1 MSLVNN
7 NFPTGGISSFPEM
20 SDSQSVSRSGL
31 KGNELTP
38 TDFLKMRKNDPN
50 WGDATNIAK
59 VNSSIA
65 QINSMPLDSE
75 NIRSVLICAH
85 EKLEELKSSNEKNG
99 SSVEILSHSESG
111 SEIASDEESL
121 SPLSRTPSDGE
132 IEEVGGESFKKLDL
146 KSEDIMKS
154 LDEMKGKDKCFRKE
168 GVQEKPTGKL
178 MKMILGKN
186 QQTNSG
192 YFNKYLD
199 SAIEIFKKNKDDELA
214 FQLAFRDVSSTDP
227 KGCLAFKEATNIA
240 FDMPSAGEISARNAL
255 VNVLDD
261 SKFWADFQAAKGGYY
276 ELFKNN
282 LTLSGIFAEN
292 AMQILRDGERNE
304 FMGIQKPDG
313 ALVPIKFVERAKE
326 GEQATHDWFDEIM
339 GTIKESYQGDEVLQ
353 KQAIRSLFCLNHLQ
367 SPIMNV
373 FTNALGKDGEKIEN
387 LLFVGGEACKKG
399 YKSDVIILNSDGSV
413 SERAVAVYSGSKEA
427 KIQPQAVGLPPSANV
442 QKMQNKA
449 ALYGDIMIRSS
460 YQGPEIDSDRGPQS
474 VSEVTHLNAA
484 FTGLN

>member
-1 MSLVNN
+1 MSLVSN
-7 NFPTGGISSFPEM
+7 NFPTGGISSFSEM
-20 SDSQSVSRSGL
+20 SDSQSVSYSGF

-50 WGDATNIAK
+50 WGDATNITK

-65 QINSMPLDSE
+65 QINSMPLDNE
-75 NIRSVLICAH
+75 NIRAVLICAH
-85 EKLEELKSSNEKNG
+85 EKLEELKSDNDKNDSG
-99 SSVEILSHSESG
+99 VEFLSHSGSG
-111 SEIASDEESL
+111 SEIVSDEESL
-121 SPLSRTPSDGE
+121 SPLSRTTSGNE
-132 IEEVGGESFKKLDL
+132 IEEVVVESFKNLEL
-146 KSEDIMKS
+146 KSENIMKS
-154 LDEMKGKDKCFRKE
+154 LNEMKGKDKCFRKE
-168 GVQEKPTGKL
+168 GAQEKPTGKL
-178 MKMILGKN
+178 MKMFLGKN
-186 QQTNSG
+186 HQTNSG

-199 SAIEIFKKNKDDELA
+199 SAIGIFKKNKNNELA
-214 FQLAFRDVSSTDP
+214 FQLAFRDVSSADP
-227 KGCLAFKEATNIA
+227 EDCKAFKEATNID
-240 FDMPSAGEISARNAL
+240 FDVPSAGEISARNAL

-313 ALVPIKFVERAKE
+313 TLVPIKFVERAKE
-326 GEQATHDWFDEIM
+326 GEEAAHDWFDEIM

-353 KQAIRSLFCLNHLQ
+353 KQAIRSLFCHNHLQ

-373 FTNALGKDGEKIEN
+373 FTNALGKDGGNLTN
-387 LLFVGGEACKKG
+387 LLFVSGEACKKG

-413 SERAVAVYSGSKEA
+413 SERAVAVYSGPKEA
-427 KIQPQAVGLPPSANV
+427 KIQPQTLGLLSSANV

-449 ALYGDIMIRSS
+449 ALYGDIMIRTS
-460 YQGPEIDSDRGPQS
+460 YQGPEVDSDRGPQS